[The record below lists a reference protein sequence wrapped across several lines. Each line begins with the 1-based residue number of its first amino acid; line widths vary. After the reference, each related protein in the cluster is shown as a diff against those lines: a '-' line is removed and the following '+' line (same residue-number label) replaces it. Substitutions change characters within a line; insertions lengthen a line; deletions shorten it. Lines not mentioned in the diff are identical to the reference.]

1 MMGMS
6 RMTCEPMLCLPRTC
20 IRGQG
25 FVGCSWGILRFFD
38 IQAISHQEA
47 LEVLSFLEARLQ
59 PCVCLVPLVPL
70 ILLYTVL
77 YLTCL
82 VSSLHL
88 HIRRLFY
95 DLSLYPI
102 SLYSTVVAQPFRSK
116 SRSRA
121 RQGISS
127 GLSET
132 LIPPLLP
139 APTHTTPGRRTSAF
153 PHRLTLH

>member
-1 MMGMS
+1 MH
-6 RMTCEPMLCLPRTC
+6 TLTC

-47 LEVLSFLEARLQ
+47 LEVLSFLEVRLQ

-70 ILLYTVL
+70 TLLYTVL

-121 RQGISS
+121 RQGITKL
-127 GLSET
+127 GKENRAWNKRYT
-132 LIPPLLP
+132 CF
-139 APTHTTPGRRTSAF
+139 RTGF
-153 PHRLTLH
+153 QTRERKKKP

>member
-1 MMGMS
+1 L
-6 RMTCEPMLCLPRTC
+6 LCLPRTC

-77 YLTCL
+77 YFTCL

-102 SLYSTVVAQPFRSK
+102 SLYSIVVAQPFRSK
-116 SRSRA
+116 PRS
-121 RQGISS
+121 
-127 GLSET
+127 LNNSEVLTT
-132 LIPPLLP
+132 LKSPLAVSLCS
-139 APTHTTPGRRTSAF
+139 TLLRFNRLYFILYLTTI
-153 PHRLTLH
+153 

>member
-95 DLSLYPI
+95 DLSLYLV
-102 SLYSTVVAQPFRSK
+102 SLYSIVVAQPFRSK
-116 SRSRA
+116 SRSRE
-121 RQGISS
+121 RQSIT
-127 GLSET
+127 T
-132 LIPPLLP
+132 LK
-139 APTHTTPGRRTSAF
+139 S
-153 PHRLTLH
+153 